1 MRADLRPWLLPGA
14 LALAAVL
21 ACAGRDLQREAA
33 SVTGG
38 QPLQGREKIRRY
50 GCDTCHTIPGIAT
63 ARGLVG
69 PPLTGVASRLYL
81 AGRLPN
87 SPENLVRWIQHPHQ
101 VDPKT
106 AMPDLGLGDQD
117 ARDIAAYLYTLR

>member
-1 MRADLRPWLLPGA
+1 MRADLRGLLAAA
-14 LALAAVL
+14 LALAAL
-21 ACAGRDLQREAA
+21 IACNGRDLERRATA
-33 SVTGG
+33 LTGG
-38 QPLQGREKIRRY
+38 HPRQGREKIRRY
-50 GCDTCHTIPGIAT
+50 GCDTCHTIPGVAT

-69 PPLTGVASRLYL
+69 PPLSGLARRVYL

-87 SPENLVRWIQHPHQ
+87 SPDNLVRWIQHPHQ

-106 AMPDLGLGDQD
+106 AMPDLGMGDQD